1 VFLSALG
8 IKQKAVTTHY
18 HIKWHI
24 NKNLHRVSEEFFGII
39 KERERRT
46 SGDGG
51 GGVVSR
57 VLLAGM

>member
-8 IKQKAVTTHY
+8 IKQKAVTTPY
-18 HIKWHI
+18 RIKWHI
-24 NKNLHRVSEEFFGII
+24 NKNLHRVSEEFFGML

-46 SGDGG
+46 SGG
-51 GGVVSR
+51 GGVVVSS